1 VPDGP
6 SYQPTSTPQD
16 PSPLTTAQLLR
27 ELANFKS
34 WVDVQIE
41 STGDKIEA
49 LAKRLEDRL
58 KSMDTAMIVFTD
70 NLTRVPTAVDRAV
83 GSLQSL
89 HNERFHTVELQFNE
103 RDARMNQTNLDN
115 KVAITAALA
124 AAKEA
129 AAAIDEKTAHLQAL
143 HDEKFR
149 SIAVQFSERDTRT
162 EQTSRDSKVA
172 VDAALQAAKE
182 AVGEQNRS
190 SALAIAK
197 SEAATAKSIDQLQVI
212 LQTATSAIDDKISDI
227 KERLTII
234 EAKRVGAD
242 TEHTARYSTQTQWV
256 GMAGAIVGAA
266 GLALGITLALT
277 RQPHDV
283 PPPLAPIVIER
294 PSAPA
299 APAAPAAPPGT
310 LQ

>member
-1 VPDGP
+1 MPDGP
-6 SYQPTSTPQD
+6 SYQPTAAPQD

-27 ELANFKS
+27 ELANFKA
-34 WVDVQIE
+34 WVDVQID
-41 STGDKIEA
+41 STAEKTNA

-58 KSMDTAMIVFTD
+58 KAMDTAMIVFTD

-83 GSLQSL
+83 GALQNL
-89 HNERFHTVELQFNE
+89 HDERFNTVNLQFNE

-234 EAKRVGAD
+234 EAKRVGQD
-242 TEHTARYSTQTQWV
+242 TEHTAHAGAQTQWLGVV
-256 GMAGAIVGAA
+256 GGLVGAA
-266 GLALGITLALT
+266 GLGLAILVAAT
-277 RQPHDV
+277 RDAPNT
-283 PPPLAPIVIER
+283 PAPIVIER
-294 PSAPA
+294 PA
-299 APAAPAAPPGT
+299 APAAPAAIAPPGT
-310 LQ
+310 PQ